1 MIAKRRRLGTTSRN
15 SSSRLVAVSCN
26 RFDRPVR
33 LLAGRGKLA
42 TSPVPTGSPTDAK
55 TIGMTAVALLCCN
68 NGCGSM
74 RENDVDFEPDKLS
87 RDLGEALVAAL
98 RPANLDRDGATLDP
112 SEFAQP
118 LYKSGDP
125 LALDQRRGRTQE
137 PNGWQLRRLLRPR
150 REWPRGRRATE
161 QRDEIG

>member
-33 LLAGRGKLA
+33 LLAGLQTRDEPG
-42 TSPVPTGSPTDAK
+42 TDR
-55 TIGMTAVALLCCN
+55 VSHRREDDRDDYCRLLCCN

-118 LYKSGDP
+118 LYKSG
-125 LALDQRRGRTQE
+125 
-137 PNGWQLRRLLRPR
+137 
-150 REWPRGRRATE
+150 
-161 QRDEIG
+161 